1 MPTSNGWSFADICGC
16 NVITV
21 TPDSRAKLSAS
32 IDRCDSWLSMMRT
45 VGEFY
50 VDPDLCTKR
59 FNTST
64 KVSVLVQLEM
74 RGFLSSHRSLEPG
87 GVSTFMRGFI
97 FVRGK
102 TNAGRS
108 ATPPALMMLHDVT
121 SVPFSPLD
129 TLQIFLFPFGAKT
142 RGFFCTVLVAV

>member
-1 MPTSNGWSFADICGC
+1 MPTSNGWSFADVCGC

-21 TPDSRAKLSAS
+21 NPDSLAKLSAS

-50 VDPDLCTKR
+50 VDPDLWPPDQLNQHLHKS
-59 FNTST
+59 FG
-64 KVSVLVQLEM
+64 VGSVGDA
-74 RGFLSSHRSLEPG
+74 RIREPG
-87 GVSTFMRGFI
+87 GVPTFMRGFI

-142 RGFFCTVLVAV
+142 RGFFCTYSTCSRLV